1 MYSQPGG
8 IPSGKDGDPNLTI
21 LRSAASFVEEEPR
34 YQSMRLIMCIICMY
48 IECRNILHI
57 YKEYTYDYI
66 CIYIYIHVYIYMCV
80 YTYILHIYIYTCV
93 CIYIYMCVCIYIYI
107 YIMTSSVKSIF
118 LSGRTP
124 YCPCMPIFM
133 TPNVRNLLTG
143 L

>member
-66 CIYIYIHVYIYMCV
+66 CIYIYI
-80 YTYILHIYIYTCV
+80 
-93 CIYIYMCVCIYIYI
+93 YIYI
-107 YIMTSSVKSIF
+107 Y
-118 LSGRTP
+118 
-124 YCPCMPIFM
+124 
-133 TPNVRNLLTG
+133 
-143 L
+143 